1 MSARMEGRENEGDGP
16 TNGLEA
22 FAQELKAQREAA
34 GLTQEQLAKLM
45 GYSASV
51 IAKLETCRT
60 IPSPQHADRADEALR
75 TPGTFGRLRKTTING
90 AYEAWFR
97 PYLDIEERA
106 TVLRSWQPLVVDG
119 LLQTEAYARGVLRG
133 ARPADSDAMIE
144 QLVTARMARQKIWE
158 REDPEPPVLSV
169 ILAEGVL
176 RQRAGDAQVMREQ
189 LGRLADAAESPRVTG
204 QVMPTSAN
212 AHPGLLGP
220 FVVASFENG
229 PDAAY
234 LDNALDGQVT
244 ERRAQVARVSLLYD
258 TLRSEA
264 LSPGASVELIRKVA
278 DETWRT

>member
-1 MSARMEGRENEGDGP
+1 MSAKTGGRENETDGP
-16 TNGLEA
+16 ANGLEA
-22 FAQELKAQREAA
+22 FALELKAQREAA

-45 GYSASV
+45 GYSPSV

-60 IPSPQHADRADEALR
+60 IASPQHADRADESLKM
-75 TPGTFGRLRKTTING
+75 PGTFRRLRKATING
-90 AYEAWFR
+90 TYEPWFR
-97 PYLDIEERA
+97 AYLDIEERA

-119 LLQTEAYARGVLRG
+119 LLQTEVYARGVLRG
-133 ARPADSDAMIE
+133 ARPADSDAVIE
-144 QLVTARMARQKIWE
+144 QLVTARMSRQEIWE
-158 REDPEPPVLSV
+158 RKDPEPPVLSV
-169 ILAEGVL
+169 TLGESVL
-176 RQRAGDAQVMREQ
+176 RQRVGNAQVMREQ
-189 LGRLADAAESPRVTG
+189 LGRLVEAGGNPRITI
-204 QVMPTSAN
+204 QVIPSSAS

-264 LSPGASVELIRKVA
+264 LSPGASTELIMKVA